1 MDATYVA
8 QSFSPAHG
16 IPVTL
21 AIGLADWIPAAQGF
35 SLASWSSAGLLALGA
50 FHGVNPGMGWLF
62 AVALGMQER
71 RRAAVCRAMMPLAL
85 GHALAIAA
93 TLAVAA
99 AVGAVVPL
107 RAIRWVVAGVLLALG
122 VSRFFRHGHPRWVGM
137 QVSMKDLTVWSF
149 LMASAHG
156 AGLMVLPFVLRVAPQ
171 GAAAGHGG
179 HTAHAAAILP
189 GLPAGA
195 AAGLAATVLHTA
207 GYLAVTAVIALVVY
221 HRLGLRLLRTI
232 WVNLDL
238 IWGAALV
245 ATGIGTLVV

>member
-1 MDATYVA
+1 MIEADVWPWT
-8 QSFSPAHG
+8 
-16 IPVTL
+16 
-21 AIGLADWIPAAQGF
+21 AI
-35 SLASWSSAGLLALGA
+35 LLLGVW
-50 FHGVNPGMGWLF
+50 HGVNPGMGWLF
-62 AVALGMQER
+62 ATALGMQER
-71 RRAAVCRAMMPLAL
+71 RGGAVVRALLPLAA

-93 TLAVAA
+93 AVLVALTLGVAIPMNA
-99 AVGAVVPL
+99 L
-107 RAIRWVVAGVLLALG
+107 RWVVGAALIG
-122 VSRFFRHGHPRWVGM
+122 LGAVRLVSHRHPRYGGM
-137 QVSMKDLTVWSF
+137 RVNARQLTVWSL

-221 HRLGLRLLRTI
+221 HRLGLRLLRTN

>member
-8 QSFSPAHG
+8 QGFSPAHG

-21 AIGLADWIPAAQGF
+21 AIGLADWIPAAQGL

-156 AGLMVLPFVLRVAPQ
+156 AGLMVLPLVL
-171 GAAAGHGG
+171 GEAGPSHC
-179 HTAHAAAILP
+179 AMHAAQ
-189 GLPAGA
+189 AGA
-195 AAGLAATVLHTA
+195 WSAAFATMIHSA
-207 GYLAVTAVIALVVY
+207 GYLVATAAVALVVFEK
-221 HRLGLRLLRTI
+221 LGLGLLRTA
-232 WVNLDL
+232 WFNLDL
-238 IWGAALV
+238 VWAAALMV
-245 ATGIGTLVV
+245 TGLATLVMA

>member
-1 MDATYVA
+1 
-8 QSFSPAHG
+8 
-16 IPVTL
+16 VTEADVWPWT
-21 AIGLADWIPAAQGF
+21 AI
-35 SLASWSSAGLLALGA
+35 LLLGVW
-50 FHGVNPGMGWLF
+50 HGVNPGMGWLF
-62 AVALGMQER
+62 ATALGMQER
-71 RRAAVCRAMMPLAL
+71 RGGAVVRALLPLAA

-93 TLAVAA
+93 AVLVALTLGVAIPMDA
-99 AVGAVVPL
+99 LRWGVGA
-107 RAIRWVVAGVLLALG
+107 ALIG
-122 VSRFFRHGHPRWVGM
+122 LGAVRLVSHRHPRYGGM
-137 QVSMKDLTVWSF
+137 RVNARQLTVWSL

-179 HTAHAAAILP
+179 HAAHAAAILP

-245 ATGIGTLVV
+245 ATGIGTLAV

>member
-1 MDATYVA
+1 MTEAEVWPWT
-8 QSFSPAHG
+8 
-16 IPVTL
+16 
-21 AIGLADWIPAAQGF
+21 AI
-35 SLASWSSAGLLALGA
+35 LLLGVW
-50 FHGVNPGMGWLF
+50 HGVNPGMGWLF
-62 AVALGMQER
+62 ATALGMQER
-71 RRAAVCRAMMPLAL
+71 RGGAVVRALLPLAA

-93 TLAVAA
+93 AVLVALTLGVAIPIDA
-99 AVGAVVPL
+99 LRWGVGA
-107 RAIRWVVAGVLLALG
+107 ALIG
-122 VSRFFRHGHPRWVGM
+122 LGAVRLVSHRHPRYGGM
-137 QVSMKDLTVWSF
+137 RVNARQLTVWSL

-156 AGLMVLPFVLRVAPQ
+156 AGLMVLPFVLRVTPQ

-179 HTAHAAAILP
+179 HAAHAAAILP

-238 IWGAALV
+238 VWGAALV
-245 ATGIGTLVV
+245 ATGIGTLAV